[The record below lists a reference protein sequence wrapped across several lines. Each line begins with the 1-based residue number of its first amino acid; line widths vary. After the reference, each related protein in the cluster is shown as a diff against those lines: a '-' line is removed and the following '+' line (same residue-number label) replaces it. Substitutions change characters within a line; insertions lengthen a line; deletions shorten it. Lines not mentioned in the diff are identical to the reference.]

1 MEVRLKIKSTI
12 YDLTFSQVQ
21 SAKAV
26 PSQDDDG
33 CQEIEYSVSG
43 TYEEENDKITITYKE
58 PEEMGIENTHTILI
72 FSPSKRN
79 ALTMVRS
86 GDMSASFRFD
96 MDEKRQMCSYE
107 TPFMPME
114 FAVNT
119 KKVANNIK
127 NGKGAI
133 LLDYMIEIRGVNAE
147 RNRIFIEVRPV

>member
-12 YDLTFSQVQ
+12 YDLSFSNIPHADNGTV
-21 SAKAV
+21 
-26 PSQDDDG
+26 SQDDG

-43 TYEEENDKITITYKE
+43 IYEEENGKVKITYKE
-58 PEEMGIENTHTILI
+58 PEEMGIENTHTILG
-72 FSPSKRN
+72 FSPAKRN

-119 KKVANNIK
+119 KKVANNVK